1 MDADDYLKI
10 ESTVVVCLD
19 ECRATDRPYVRVSAF
34 LDQLRADGWSD
45 RDIMELQTRVIRK
58 LLEQQYRDE

>member
-1 MDADDYLKI
+1 MDSDDYSKI
-10 ESTVVVCLD
+10 EPAVVVCLD
-19 ECRATDRPYVRVSAF
+19 ECRATQRPYVCVSAF

-45 RDIMELQTRVIRK
+45 RDIMELQTRVVRK